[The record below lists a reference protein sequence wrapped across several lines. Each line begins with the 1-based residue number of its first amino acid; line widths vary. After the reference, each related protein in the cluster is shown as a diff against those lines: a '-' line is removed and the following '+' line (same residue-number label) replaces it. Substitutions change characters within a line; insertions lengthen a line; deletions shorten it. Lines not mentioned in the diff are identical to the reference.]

1 MKATTSSSRL
11 NIFNRLALIALGVL
25 IALLI
30 FALVLAADDVAGFHA
45 QAKIDGALT
54 LPGLSAPVEIIRD
67 ARDIPHIR
75 AQNEHDLFVA
85 QGFAEGSDRLFQMDL
100 TRHFVYGR
108 LSEWFGSAVINV
120 DERQR
125 IVPVADIITR
135 EFAKLTAPQRA
146 ELQAF
151 ADGVNAA
158 EVQQP
163 MPFEYRL
170 LFLQPQPWHAQD
182 SLAVGFATVLNL
194 ADSYKDVLDRDAW
207 YRAGGLKA
215 LSQQFP
221 FSDPKYDVPIVGS
234 IHRDPK
240 AREAANWSP
249 APERNIPGSN
259 QWATGAARNATKR
272 ALLANDPH
280 LDLSI
285 PGIWYLVDLRAP
297 HFHAAGGSLA
307 GTPGVILGHNEHV
320 AWGATNGT
328 VAAVSVFH
336 VRDEPKSA
344 KVEETFAVRF
354 GPQIH
359 KVYYRDAGGFYV
371 DRNAWFE
378 KVVWSA
384 YTKARSPL
392 IAFDGLDRSAS
403 IEDAMRAL
411 SQYPGPT
418 QNFVLADRSGRAAYT
433 LAGLIP
439 NDPVWALHSHPQS
452 ERAREFPDIPFAAL
466 PHVAASISAE
476 VFTANNRMF
485 GDGYPYRL
493 SATFTPPYR
502 AYRIKQLLDA
512 RKKYDVDYFWKMQSD
527 TLSIAELEYAKNI
540 LISARKHP
548 KLVPAAQRKLV
559 DALSGWDGRF
569 DGGSIGATAIHALR
583 VAAHPYEPRAPFATV
598 LHQSRAAGM
607 PDFADAKADE
617 RPWRIAG
624 AIPILN
630 PLDNFGIPWLNGA
643 TLPGDGDAYTVH
655 VQNGTLSQ
663 SFRAVWD
670 VGNWDAGG
678 MIIPAGESGQ
688 PGSPYYQNLT
698 LSWIAQKLQPLPFS
712 DRAIDA
718 QKTATLT
725 LQPK

>member
-1 MKATTSSSRL
+1 MKATTSSSQP
-11 NIFNRLALIALGVL
+11 NIFGRLALIALGVL
-25 IALLI
+25 IALLF
-30 FALVLAADDVAGFHA
+30 FAAIIAADDFTGFHA
-45 QAKIDGALT
+45 QAKIDGTLT

-67 ARDIPHIR
+67 ARDIPHIS
-75 AQNEHDLFVA
+75 AQNEHDLFEA

-108 LSEWFGSAVINV
+108 LSEWFGAAVLNV

-125 IVPVADIITR
+125 IVPVADIITG
-135 EFAKLTAPQRA
+135 EFSKLTAPQKA

-158 EVQQP
+158 EAQQP
-163 MPFEYRL
+163 LPFEYRL
-170 LFLQPQPWHAQD
+170 LFLHPQQWRAQD

-207 YRAGGLKA
+207 YRYGGLNA

-234 IHRDPK
+234 IHRDLK
-240 AREAANWSP
+240 ARESANWSP

-285 PGIWYLVDLRAP
+285 PGIWYLVDLSAP

-328 VAAVSVFH
+328 VAAVSVFE
-336 VRDEPKSA
+336 VNNFPAGARVD
-344 KVEETFAVRF
+344 ETFAVRF
-354 GPQIH
+354 GGTAH
-359 KVYYRDAGGFYV
+359 KTFYRDAGGFYV
-371 DRNAWFE
+371 ERDGRRV
-378 KVVWSA
+378 KVVWNA
-384 YTKARSPL
+384 YTKPVSPL
-392 IAFDGLDRSAS
+392 IAFDGLDRAS
-403 IEDAMRAL
+403 SIADAMRAL

-418 QNFVLADRSGRAAYT
+418 QNFVLADTSGNAAYT

-439 NDPVWALHSHPQS
+439 NDPLWGLHAHRNEPAHQFS
-452 ERAREFPDIPFAAL
+452 DIPFAAL
-466 PHVAASISAE
+466 PHVAPSKSAQ
-476 VFTANNRMF
+476 VFTANNRMY

-502 AYRIKQLLDA
+502 AFRIKQLFDA
-512 RKKYDVDYFWKMQSD
+512 RKSYDVDYFWKMQSD
-527 TLSIAELEYAKNI
+527 TLSVAELEYAKNI
-540 LISARKHP
+540 LASARKHP
-548 KLVPAAQRKLV
+548 QLVPAAQRRLV
-559 DALSGWDGRF
+559 DALAGWNGNF
-569 DGGSIGATAIHALR
+569 DAASTGATAIHALR
-583 VAAHPYEPRAPFATV
+583 TAHPDGPHVPFATA
-598 LHQSRAAGM
+598 LHQSRSGGL
-607 PDFADAKADE
+607 PDFKDAKDDL
-617 RPWRIAG
+617 RPWRTAG

-688 PGSPYYQNLT
+688 PGSPYYANLT
-698 LSWIAQKLQPLPFS
+698 DAWIAQKLQALPFS
-712 DRAIDA
+712 ARAIDA

-725 LQPK
+725 LEPSH